1 MLSNFRRK
9 TGVLSTV
16 PGTPRMTS
24 QMNGMD
30 MTQLPTLPQYGNEMA
45 VGELDGGLQSL
56 LSLPMGN
63 GNPDVLTGLEGL
75 WEGETG
81 GFDWPTE
88 FSPSNLPVWLQDG
101 VSWLFAEPLHTDVNR
116 ILPISDYLRTAR
128 TRYSCLLSRSS
139 CYLY

>member
-16 PGTPRMTS
+16 PGTPRVS
-24 QMNGMD
+24 AFDKHNQG
-30 MTQLPTLPQYGNEMA
+30 MTQLPTNPQNGGAA

-56 LSLPMGN
+56 LTLPMLG
-63 GNPDVLTGLEGL
+63 GGSGSGQGVEGL
-75 WEGETG
+75 WDEGTG

-101 VSWLFAEPLHTDVNR
+101 VSGCGVILFWFHG
-116 ILPISDYLRTAR
+116 
-128 TRYSCLLSRSS
+128 
-139 CYLY
+139 